1 MFSFYSQLIISLSLP
16 LPLSSPNHPFPL
28 NLPSPFLFSVEHTQY
43 VQPHLTEFC
52 SGLGH
57 LREPAQ
63 MTLPVCKSGLVFLM
77 RALFA
82 FYPALLFIKYAKRTK
97 QPAVPSTYLLAQT
110 KCLCPWILNL
120 KKRGFS
126 SWESRGDPWGFFLKD
141 SWRPAFQ

>member
-1 MFSFYSQLIISLSLP
+1 MVFNFAFIARASIIPWAFIKIFYSIANRSLLCLFPSLS

-28 NLPSPFLFSVEHTQY
+28 NLPSPFHFSLEHTQY

-52 SGLGH
+52 GGLGH

-110 KCLCPWILNL
+110 KCLCP
-120 KKRGFS
+120 
-126 SWESRGDPWGFFLKD
+126 
-141 SWRPAFQ
+141 